1 MAGSLYTAIRFELR
15 HSREYA
21 FSIFQAPILDV
32 ADLVCCQAMHTK
44 PKIPSAQSTRSS
56 QPPRDFVLI
65 GMGFGIQV
73 NTIITMLLMLL
84 ACHPPTS
91 KHQGFRV
98 SCSRGLQIRVGC
110 AGTPAAWAL
119 PPRLRHLH
127 IEDKPTFEGHT
138 NAPLY
143 HPNIPPLQALTER
156 VFRFPVCSFSCSQ
169 DSCKVSVY
177 LVKRKFVLCCCCVR
191 GVRFPMLCS
200 SSGSAALRTS
210 PLSISRHM
218 SR

>member
-138 NAPLY
+138 NAPPISSQYTALASPY
-143 HPNIPPLQALTER
+143 RTGFSVPCLFIFLLARFVQSVCIPRETKI
-156 VFRFPVCSFSCSQ
+156 C
-169 DSCKVSVY
+169 
-177 LVKRKFVLCCCCVR
+177 FVL
-191 GVRFPMLCS
+191 L
-200 SSGSAALRTS
+200 LRS
-210 PLSISRHM
+210 WRSVPDAM
-218 SR
+218 